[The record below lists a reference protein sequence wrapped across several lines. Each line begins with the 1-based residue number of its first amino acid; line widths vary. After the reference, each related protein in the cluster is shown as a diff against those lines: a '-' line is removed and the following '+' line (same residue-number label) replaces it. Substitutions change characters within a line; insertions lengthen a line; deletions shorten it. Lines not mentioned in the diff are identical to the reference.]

1 MSRPFRQFIAVLL
14 AVSLPPFSAN
24 ALAAAVVMQSSGAA
38 SHAAVAT
45 HDTAHA
51 DSRHQMAGMD
61 DCAMY
66 DGSADTH
73 TAPDTTCKHSA
84 TCHLACS
91 GFVATGSLDVALPV
105 SPDNAVTPY
114 SASFQSRS
122 VAPLDTPPLARI

>member
-14 AVSLPPFSAN
+14 AVWLPLFSAN
-24 ALAAAVVMQSSGAA
+24 ALAAAVAMQSNEAG
-38 SHAAVAT
+38 HAVVAD
-45 HDTAHA
+45 HGSAHA
-51 DSRHQMAGMD
+51 GSHHQMAGMD
-61 DCAMY
+61 DCAMH
-66 DGSADTH
+66 DEPANAH
-73 TAPDTTCKHSA
+73 PDTTCKHSA

-122 VAPLDTPPLARI
+122 VAPLDTPPLARV